1 MMYMTLKSPIVT
13 VAGHVDHGKTT
24 LLDYLRRS
32 SIAEKEAGYITQKIS
47 FSFFPAEQLL
57 KRCPII
63 EKSGIKIEI
72 PGFLFVDT
80 PGHAAFS
87 NLRKRG
93 GALADLSIL
102 VIDINEGIK
111 PQTAE
116 VIQILKHNKV
126 PFIIAVNKID
136 KISGWQKRDD
146 NVIKNIEMQAIRTK
160 QIFDEKMLYLTGA
173 LSLNGFETDLF
184 SNINDFTKKIALVP
198 CSAKT
203 GEGMPE
209 LLMMLCGLSQKYL
222 NERLKLGKEAK
233 GVILEIKKEKSIN
246 YAEAVLY
253 DGELKLN
260 DEIAI
265 ASFGEPIVS
274 KMRIL
279 EEVQP
284 LSSDFKQVKSVKA
297 AMGIRMQLIGKSDIM
312 PGMPFVIFRNNLR
325 ELKEQFKKE
334 IGENIK
340 CDNHGIIIKADSLG
354 SLEALIVL
362 LRQEGIKIVK
372 TGIGTINK
380 ADVIAAKANLEMDE
394 LNAIILGFN
403 VGLDDESKE
412 ILGNIKFFSD
422 EVVYKLIED
431 VKAYRMEKIKEIE
444 KQRLM
449 ELATICKLKVLHQYV
464 FRNSNPAVFG
474 VEIQAGKA
482 KEGLQLIDKS
492 GERIARVK
500 GLQHENKNV
509 DEGVEGQ
516 QLAMS
521 LPGINFERQL
531 KETGYL
537 YADISE
543 RQFKKF
549 KENKDLLKQSEIKA
563 LQEIAE
569 IKRKKNVNWGA
580 GS

>member
-1 MMYMTLKSPIVT
+1 MTLKSPIVT